1 MSVPQHPTPVP
12 STRRSLLRASG
23 LAGLVVA
30 GTAVTTTGAHAAPAH
45 ATDVQHVDTVA
56 ALRALNTSPLA
67 DGTTVL
73 IAGYHTPGD
82 GGTMTLRW
90 DRASDAPHNGGTVI
104 APKSDETGRW
114 HQLHTGT
121 VDFRAFGH
129 LDAEHPADT
138 ALDAMINDPTIHR
151 IEAHTDLLLTKRH
164 LFDRSNIELDFGGHR
179 VHTTGIEKNTHDNPF
194 GAVLSFRGT
203 TTATVHTHTL
213 GAPMPDLSDLFEVGD
228 AEKFAEG
235 QWWAVE
241 INALSGKYEKEIQR
255 LVQVTDVVG
264 ATHIR
269 VNYKVG
275 WDLAAG
281 RTLTWTR
288 VEPVERAHVRNM
300 VFEGWGEDEM
310 TGSHPVAYEYAVRCD
325 VSGIEAVGTFWP
337 VVMRR
342 WCTYFRTEQC
352 SLTNPKSV
360 TYGGAG
366 YLTQQIYCLYG
377 HVEDCHTSNAR
388 HLNDFTASAYCYVTN
403 CHGDGDD
410 QGPFVTHGQFEHDL
424 VYTGN
429 SGLMTFANSGATWG
443 GRAKRITVR
452 RHSCS
457 WFVAR
462 VKITDLT
469 LEDVLVIG
477 KKSLAGSGMLWVNA
491 DGVQLRGCT
500 ASGPLIVSRAS
511 DLSARPNV
519 IADSSFAFAAG
530 AEITQANVSA
540 PVTLHRTA
548 LKGVDGAVFNGT
560 GPLVLDQCV
569 LTGSEDTA
577 PAPVSLA
584 HSDITVLGGELRGTG
599 LKLTSAKDQRLR
611 VDGTRLTGTNKAGA
625 LLSRTGAGRAVDW
638 QLTGIDST
646 APKGTVHVL
655 LTEGVNRYRATGA
668 TFNGGRLEL
677 RPTAF
682 TGDSHLL
689 HTGCVENGTERTA
702 LPDEGDRVAHTAA
715 TLRF

>member
-1 MSVPQHPTPVP
+1 MSVPHQHT
-12 STRRSLLRASG
+12 SASSRRTLLRASG

-30 GTAVTTTGAHAAPAH
+30 GSAVASGPAQAAPSH
-45 ATDVQHVDTVA
+45 AGDVLRVDTVA
-56 ALRALNTSPLA
+56 ELRALNTKPLD
-67 DGTTVL
+67 DGTQVL
-73 IAGYHTPGD
+73 VAGHHTPGD
-82 GGTMTLRW
+82 GGAMAVRW
-90 DRASDAPHNGGTVI
+90 DRKSDAAHNGGTVI
-104 APKSDETGRW
+104 APTTTKTGRW
-114 HQLHTGT
+114 LQLHTGT
-121 VDFRAFGH
+121 LDFRTFGH
-129 LDAEHPADT
+129 FDAEEPADA
-138 ALDAMINDPTIHR
+138 ALDAMIADNSVHR

-164 LFDRSNIELDFGGHR
+164 LWNRSDIELDFGGHR
-179 VHTTGIEKNTHDNPF
+179 IRTEGIEKNTHDNPF

-203 TTATVHTHTL
+203 VTDTTVEHTL
-213 GAPMPDLSDLFEVGD
+213 SAAMPDLSDLFEVGD
-228 AEKFAEG
+228 SAKFSVG

-255 LVQVTDVVG
+255 LVQVTDVVDP
-264 ATHIR
+264 THIR
-269 VNYKVG
+269 VNYQIG

-288 VEPVERAHVRNM
+288 IEPVDRAHVRNL

-325 VSGIEAVGTFWP
+325 VSGIEAIGTFWP

-342 WCTYFRTEQC
+342 WCTYYRTEQC

-410 QGPFVTHGQFEHDL
+410 EGPFVTHGQFEHDL

-429 SGLMTFANSGATWG
+429 SGLMTFANSGAAWG

-452 RHSCS
+452 RHACS

-491 DGVQLRGCT
+491 DGVQMRGCT

-530 AEITQANVSA
+530 AEITQAG
-540 PVTLHRTA
+540 VTVPLTLQRST

-560 GPLVLDQCV
+560 GPLVLDQCA
-569 LTGSEDTA
+569 LTGSKDT
-577 PAPVSLA
+577 APVSLA
-584 HSDITVLGGELRGTG
+584 HADITVLGGELRDTG
-599 LKLTSAKDQRLR
+599 LKLTSTKNQRLR
-611 VDGTRLTGTNKAGA
+611 IDGTRLTGTNKDGA
-625 LLSRTGAGRAVDW
+625 LLARTGSGRTVDW
-638 QLTGIDST
+638 QLTGLDST
-646 APKGTVHVL
+646 APEGTAHVL
-655 LTEGVNRYRATGA
+655 VAEGPNRYRATGS
-668 TFNGGRLEL
+668 TFTGGRLEL
-677 RPTAF
+677 RPAAF
-682 TGDSHLL
+682 SGNSSHLL
-689 HTGCVENGTERTA
+689 HTGCVEDGTERTA